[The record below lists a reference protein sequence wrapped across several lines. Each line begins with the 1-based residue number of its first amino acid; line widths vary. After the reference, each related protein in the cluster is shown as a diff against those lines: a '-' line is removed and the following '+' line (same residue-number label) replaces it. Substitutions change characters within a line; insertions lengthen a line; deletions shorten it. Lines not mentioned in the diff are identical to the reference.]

1 MDMNGN
7 AAGPD
12 QPSDCQVSKY
22 NGLAD
27 PLVGID
33 LALNVS
39 TVISTMKQTQ
49 EIVRPLASEP
59 VSLAALLSRFQGE
72 IVRKSLHFLIALVPL
87 LASVNLSAT
96 LGLLA
101 AGTLFYAFAESSRL
115 QGFPIPLV
123 SELTLIA
130 SREKDRH
137 GFVLGPVTLGLGAML
152 SLLLYPLPAASLAI
166 YALAFGDGIASLA
179 GTMMRGPRIPL
190 LGGKTLSGTLACFAA
205 VFVVTLGVTQRPV
218 EAFILATAAAFFE
231 AIPAGNFDNIILPVG
246 VGLIAA
252 RLPLL

>member
-1 MDMNGN
+1 M
-7 AAGPD
+7 
-12 QPSDCQVSKY
+12 
-22 NGLAD
+22 
-27 PLVGID
+27 VGID
-33 LALNVS
+33 LAL
-39 TVISTMKQTQ
+39 TVEDSDSSMKQIQ
-49 EIVRPLASEP
+49 EIVRPLGEP
-59 VSLAALLSRFQGE
+59 VSISAILSKFQGE

-96 LGLLA
+96 IGLLA

-123 SELTLIA
+123 SALTLIA

-137 GFVLGPVTLGLGAML
+137 GFVLGPVTLGLGALL

-179 GTMMRGPRIPL
+179 GTMVSGPKIPL
-190 LGGKTLSGTLACFAA
+190 LGGKTISGTLACFSA
-205 VFVVTLGVTQRPV
+205 VFVVTLGITQRPV
-218 EAFILATAAAFFE
+218 EALVLAAAAAVFE

-246 VGLIAA
+246 IGLIAA
-252 RLPLL
+252 RLPIV

>member
-1 MDMNGN
+1 M
-7 AAGPD
+7 
-12 QPSDCQVSKY
+12 SS
-22 NGLAD
+22 
-27 PLVGID
+27 
-33 LALNVS
+33 
-39 TVISTMKQTQ
+39 MKQIQ
-49 EIVRPLASEP
+49 EIVRPLAGETVNISG
-59 VSLAALLSRFQGE
+59 LFSRFQGE

-101 AGTLFYAFAESSRL
+101 AGTLFYAFAENSRL

-123 SELTLIA
+123 SDLTLIA

-179 GTMMRGPRIPL
+179 GAMVRGPRIPL
-190 LGGKTLSGTLACFAA
+190 LGSKTISGTLACFAA
-205 VFVVTLGVTQRPV
+205 IFVLTLSVTQRPMD
-218 EAFILATAAAFFE
+218 AFILGLAGAFLE
-231 AIPAGNFDNIILPVG
+231 AIPAGNFDNIVLPVG
-246 VGLIAA
+246 IGLIAA
-252 RLPLL
+252 RLPIA